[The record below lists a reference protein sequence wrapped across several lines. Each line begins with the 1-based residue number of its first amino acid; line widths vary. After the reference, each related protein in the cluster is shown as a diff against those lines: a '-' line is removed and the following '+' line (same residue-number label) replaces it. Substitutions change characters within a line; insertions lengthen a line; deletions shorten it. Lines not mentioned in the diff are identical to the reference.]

1 MIVKKRA
8 VFSISLIALSLA
20 ISITG
25 NVSAETRAAEI
36 DGLTEQWIS
45 IERQTQK
52 LENEWREAE
61 PALRQRIQLLKAER
75 AQLQA
80 IIDESM
86 AATTDVE
93 AQREA
98 LLSQQ
103 SELEAQQGGVER
115 ALTGVIGQVDSLYS
129 SLPEVIRET
138 WDKEQAE
145 LAADADTSNKLQVTL
160 AKLSALQ
167 QFNRKLLV
175 NETVMTAPDGKDVLV
190 KQFFVGS
197 SYAWFTNADG
207 LYQGVGNSLSG
218 EWQWTFTNDVESEVV
233 ATAVAIFEK
242 KHEPDFVSLPLTLS
256 LGENR

>member
-1 MIVKKRA
+1 MKVKRSA
-8 VFSISLIALSLA
+8 ALSFVLVSLA
-20 ISITG
+20 VASSG
-25 NVSAETRAAEI
+25 VVMAATKASDI
-36 DGLTEQWIS
+36 DGLTEKWIS

-52 LENEWREAE
+52 LENEWRESE

-75 AQLQA
+75 TQLQSM
-80 IIDESM
+80 IDESK

-98 LLSQQ
+98 LLSEQ

-129 SLPEVIRET
+129 SLPEIIRQT

-160 AKLSALQ
+160 AKLSSLQ
-167 QFNRKLLV
+167 KFNSKLLV
-175 NETVMTAPDGKDVLV
+175 NETVMRAPDDKDVLV

-207 LYQGVGNSLSG
+207 QYQGVGRVRNG
-218 EWQWTFTNDVESEVV
+218 EWQWQFSDNVDSEAV
-233 ATAVAIFEK
+233 ALAVAIFEK
-242 KHEPDFVSLPLTLS
+242 KHEPDFVSLPLTLAQ
-256 LGENR
+256 GEGE